1 MNKIIAFAITAIS
14 IIYPLQ
20 SQAQNL
26 LFVSTELNPSSV
38 MSLDKENRLETA
50 LDTYMKGLNHTMP
63 SSIESSMF
71 NLLVLRLDFPYSDFS
86 STTEKLTKLSVEGK
100 TSVIRYKAYIT
111 LEYIKDPV
119 LFLEIETVNFIQDL
133 EIEKADHFYLAL
145 SENLQNRSNSDY

>member
-63 SSIESSMF
+63 
-71 NLLVLRLDFPYSDFS
+71 
-86 STTEKLTKLSVEGK
+86 
-100 TSVIRYKAYIT
+100 
-111 LEYIKDPV
+111 
-119 LFLEIETVNFIQDL
+119 
-133 EIEKADHFYLAL
+133 
-145 SENLQNRSNSDY
+145 

>member
-1 MNKIIAFAITAIS
+1 
-14 IIYPLQ
+14 
-20 SQAQNL
+20 
-26 LFVSTELNPSSV
+26 
-38 MSLDKENRLETA
+38 
-50 LDTYMKGLNHTMP
+50 
-63 SSIESSMF
+63 MF